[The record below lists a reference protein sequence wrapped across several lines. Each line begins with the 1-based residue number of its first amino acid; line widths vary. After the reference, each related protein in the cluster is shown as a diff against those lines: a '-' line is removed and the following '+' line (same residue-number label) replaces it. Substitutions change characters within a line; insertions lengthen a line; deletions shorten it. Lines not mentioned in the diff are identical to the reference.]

1 MYPKINEYLYLQVAS
16 SDAAESE
23 IQYRAR
29 IADME
34 DESFLIE
41 IPMHESNGR
50 LKKLFVGDEL
60 SVYFL
65 TEGGI
70 KNYFNTHVLGF
81 KEEVIRMVRLRK
93 PAVESIFKMQ
103 RRSFFRVNAELE
115 LAVKDALGS
124 RFLVRTEDIGGGERH
139 FSAMPKSLWRWPTS
153 WPAGCSFPTVT
164 EARSMLI
171 SKAKLYGSNRWRP
184 GGIWSWLNSLPF
196 PMRNGKKLSGTAL
209 NANSISAT
217 ADSLRRNF

>member
-1 MYPKINEYLYLQVAS
+1 MFPKINEYLYLQVAS

-23 IQYRAR
+23 IEYRAR

-34 DESFLIE
+34 DDHFLIE
-41 IPMHESNGR
+41 IPMQESNGR

-70 KNYFNTHVLGF
+70 KNYFNTHVIGF

-93 PAVESIFKMQ
+93 PAPDSIFKIQ

-115 LAVKDALGS
+115 LAVKDAMGS
-124 RFLVRTEDIGGGERH
+124 RFLVRTEDIGGGGTSFLSDSKTLLNIADKLNCWLLVSYRNGSTEHVYFEGEIVRVKKLDTGRNLVMIK
-139 FSAMPKSLWRWPTS
+139 FSAISD
-153 WPAGCSFPTVT
+153 T
-164 EARSMLI
+164 ERQKI
-171 SKAKLYGSNRWRP
+171 IRYCFERQFDFRNR
-184 GGIWSWLNSLPF
+184 
-196 PMRNGKKLSGTAL
+196 
-209 NANSISAT
+209 
-217 ADSLRRNF
+217 

>member
-1 MYPKINEYLYLQVAS
+1 MTCLYPKINEYLYLQVAS

-34 DESFLIE
+34 DESILIE
-41 IPMHESNGR
+41 IPMQESNGR

-81 KEEVIRMVRLRK
+81 KEDVIRMVRLRK
-93 PAVESIFKMQ
+93 PDAESIFKIQ

-124 RFLVRTEDIGGGERH
+124 RFLVRTEDIGGGGTSFLSDAKITLGVADKLACWLLVSYRNGSTEHVNFEGEIVRIKVLETGRNLVMVK
-139 FSAMPKSLWRWPTS
+139 FSA
-153 WPAGCSFPTVT
+153 
-164 EARSMLI
+164 I
-171 SKAKLYGSNRWRP
+171 SDAERQKIIRYCFERQFDFRNR
-184 GGIWSWLNSLPF
+184 
-196 PMRNGKKLSGTAL
+196 
-209 NANSISAT
+209 
-217 ADSLRRNF
+217 